1 MDWKLNMKIKSNYQQ
16 SSQKV
21 GFYKYFCVIIFIYK
35 VEEDDLRE
43 EISSILTIL
52 QSSSSSQ
59 TTSSQSHQQD
69 FDQPTNQS
77 KTSG

>member
-1 MDWKLNMKIKSNYQQ
+1 L
-16 SSQKV
+16 V
-21 GFYKYFCVIIFIYK
+21 FIIFVLFSIIYE

-52 QSSSSSQ
+52 QSSSSQ

-69 FDQPTNQS
+69 FGITNQS
-77 KTSG
+77 RTSGGFISSLLFK